1 VIGKKRAK
9 LFIVSAPSG
18 SGKTTLCNRLLN
30 DGLGLEDS
38 VSVTTRPPRPGEKDG
53 RDYIFVD
60 DPSFRREIV
69 KGSFLEYE
77 DNFGYLYGTP
87 RAFIERSLRKGRNVL
102 LSVDVKGAM
111 KVRRAYPR
119 ESVLIFILP
128 PSVRELKK
136 RLHLRKSDTAK
147 VIAERLAVAKK
158 EISYKKFYDY
168 KIVNNRIAGAYRKL
182 KRVVLKEIE
191 EDRP

>member
-1 VIGKKRAK
+1 MIGKKRAK

-60 DPSFRREIV
+60 DPSFRREIA

-77 DNFGYLYGTP
+77 DNFGYFYGTP

-111 KVRRAYPR
+111 KVRRAYPK

-168 KIVNNRIAGAYRKL
+168 KIVNDRITSAYRKL
-182 KRVVLKEIE
+182 KRVVLKEMG